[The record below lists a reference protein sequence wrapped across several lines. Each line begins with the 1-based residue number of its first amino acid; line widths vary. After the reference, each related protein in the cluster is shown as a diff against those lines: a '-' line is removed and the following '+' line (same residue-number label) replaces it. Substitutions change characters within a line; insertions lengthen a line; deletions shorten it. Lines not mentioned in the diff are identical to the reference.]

1 MAALLSWFARFFLV
15 QSLTEI
21 FKRGAIFLT
30 FNIVIA
36 FLLNY
41 VTNHSFDVS
50 IFSLGAAVSSMF
62 STFPPF
68 VVYVLQQLQV
78 AQALFVILNA
88 YLARFAYRL
97 VFKSVGAG

>member
-1 MAALLSWFARFFLV
+1 MGAILAWFSRFFLV
-15 QSLTEI
+15 TTLTEI

-41 VTNHSFDVS
+41 MTNHSFNVS
-50 IFSLGAAVSSMF
+50 VFSLGASVSSML
-62 STFPPF
+62 SGLPPF
-68 VVYVLQQLQV
+68 VIYVFAQLQI
-78 AQALFVILNA
+78 AQGLFVILNA

-97 VFKSVGAG
+97 VFRAVGAA